1 MSSAPVNITIIS
13 GEGPKNYT
21 VRPDESLLSVLRADG
36 CFVPSDCGGKGF
48 CGKCKVRVS
57 KNAPVSDLDRRFLK
71 ESQINT
77 GIRLACALKPYEN
90 LVVYAEK
97 EDNLVSADDYNENIT
112 AGTDEIY
119 LALDIGTTTVAL
131 KLINPG
137 GENVGAA
144 VFNNPQRS
152 FGADVVSR
160 ITACTEGKE
169 KELQKAITEKISLE
183 SNNLLEK
190 YGIKENQIKK
200 CAIACNTTMGHILMN
215 YDCSGLGVYPF
226 KTENIDTVKF
236 PFNEIFTGSKITAE
250 TVLFPGISAYV
261 GGDIVS
267 GIYNTEIYKSDEL
280 CLLIDLG
287 TNGEMALG
295 NKNKILTASAAAG
308 PAFEGGNISCGTGSV
323 PGAIN
328 SVVIAGGRAQCSTVG
343 GCPVTGICGT
353 GVIDI
358 TAALIQNGIVDKS
371 GFLDED
377 YSEYGYPLTRDG
389 KYRFIQDDI
398 RQVQLAKS
406 AVRAGIETLMERYPC
421 KAEDISKIYISGG
434 FSRAVNIKNAVI
446 IGLIPKEFK
455 DQTRCI
461 GNSSLEGAVKYLT
474 SAKGDEELEKVKNI
488 SSENVLSTDDIFNEK
503 FMDYITF

>member
-21 VRPDESLLSVLRADG
+21 VSHDKSLLSVLRTEG
-36 CFVPSDCGGKGF
+36 YFVRSDCGGKGF
-48 CGKCKVRVS
+48 CGKCKIRVS
-57 KNAPVSDLDRRFLK
+57 RNAPISELDRRFLK

-97 EDNLVSADDYNENIT
+97 EDSLASADDYNENVT
-112 AGTDEIY
+112 VGTDEVY
-119 LALDIGTTTVAL
+119 LAIDIGTTTVAL
-131 KLINPG
+131 KMVNPN
-137 GENVGAA
+137 GENVGAT
-144 VFNNPQRS
+144 VFNNPQRI
-152 FGADVVSR
+152 FGADVISR
-160 ITACTEGKE
+160 ITACTGGKE
-169 KELQKAITEKISLE
+169 KELQKAITEKISFELDE
-183 SNNLLEK
+183 LLEK
-190 YGIKENQIKK
+190 YGIEENQIKK
-200 CAIACNTTMGHILMN
+200 SAIACNTTMGHILMN

-226 KTENIDTVKF
+226 KTENINTVKF
-236 PFNEIFTGSKITAE
+236 AFNEIFTNSKITAE

-267 GIYNTEIYKSDEL
+267 GIYNMEIYKSDEL

-343 GCPVTGICGT
+343 GCSVTGICGT

-377 YSEYGYPLTRDG
+377 YSEYGYPITRDG

-406 AVRAGIETLMERYPC
+406 AVRAGIETLMERYSC
-421 KAEDISKIYISGG
+421 KADEISKIYISGG
-434 FSRAVNIKNAVI
+434 FSRAVNIKNTVI

-455 DQTRCI
+455 DKTRCI
-461 GNSSLEGAVKYLT
+461 GNSSLDGAVKYLT
-474 SAKGDEELEKVKNI
+474 SLKGDEELEKIKNI

-503 FMDYITF
+503 FMDNITF